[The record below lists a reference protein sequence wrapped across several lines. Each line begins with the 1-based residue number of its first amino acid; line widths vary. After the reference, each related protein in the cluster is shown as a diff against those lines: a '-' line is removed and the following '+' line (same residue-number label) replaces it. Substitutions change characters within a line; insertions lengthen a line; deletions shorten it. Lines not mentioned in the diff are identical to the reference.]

1 MIRIFPCLAAAIVA
15 GLLVLTSQANA
26 GEVTAIS
33 TGGQGD
39 FTMCPA
45 WWIDRNCRVYHHVRL
60 PAQIAIGDKVG
71 LRFGSNPKHYH
82 FPVVRI
88 VRDGDSCSVFSQ
100 ATKTEGVE
108 KIEVA
113 SCQVVPGAK

>member
-1 MIRIFPCLAAAIVA
+1 MTRVFPCLAAAIVA
-15 GLLVLTSQANA
+15 GLLVLASQAKA
-26 GEVTAIS
+26 DDVTAIS

-45 WWIDRNCRVYHHVRL
+45 WWIDSECRVYHHIRL
-60 PAQIAIGDKVG
+60 PAQIAVGDKVG
-71 LRFGSNPKHYH
+71 LRFGSNPKHYR

-88 VRDGDSCSVFSQ
+88 LRNGDSCSVFSQ
-100 ATKTEGVE
+100 TSETEDVE

-113 SCQVVPGAK
+113 SCQVMPGAK